1 MKRIATIIFSIFS
14 LCANSQIF
22 TGVGGGILNNGT
34 DTYLNLS
41 VSGLSPTIIDSTF
54 GIDTV
59 CININHPAVQ
69 ELYIYLQSPSGEIV
83 ELTEGTSCTGANY
96 TNTCFNNQ
104 ASTSVTLATAPYTG
118 SYK

>member
-1 MKRIATIIFSIFS
+1 MKKTITIIFLLFS
-14 LCANSQIF
+14 FYVKAQLY
-22 TGVGGGILNNGT
+22 TGTGGTILNNGVE
-34 DTYLNLS
+34 TYFNLTI
-41 VSGLSPTIIDSTF
+41 SGLSPAIIDSTF
-54 GIDTV
+54 GIEEV
-59 CININHPAVQ
+59 CININHPAVE
-69 ELYIYLQSPSGEIV
+69 ELYINLVSPSGEIV